1 MAAIFAIALK
11 DLRVMV
17 RVKSGL
23 FFAVGWPLI
32 IAILF
37 GAIYPKPGDNSMR
50 RLAIVVADDDQS
62 EASRNL
68 LATLQKG
75 KEFDLLPASRAE
87 AMDLIRKGKR
97 AAALILPKGFGEG
110 SQQIFYGPPPKVEIW
125 VDPSRKAEASMIEG
139 MLYQKVMERFEKRFS
154 DRSAMQAE
162 IRQSL
167 NKLNSTSS
175 PKDPELQK
183 TSRFLGNLNRLL
195 DETPSANPTES
206 QGASSSWKPL
216 EVEHHNLLLQQEGPH
231 SGFEI
236 TFPQGIL
243 WGVIGCAMSFGIG
256 FVTERTGGTLLRLQ
270 ISPLSR
276 TQLLA
281 GKGLACFMAG
291 LLIQLLLFAVGRL
304 GFKVIP
310 TSWPLMFM
318 AGISTLV
325 AFVGIMM
332 LVAGLGKTEQAA
344 AGMGWALM
352 MPLSLFGGAMMPLAF
367 MPGWMSKIGMISP
380 VRWGIMAFEGALW
393 RGFSAY
399 DMLLPCGILV
409 AMGVIC
415 FAVGT
420 RTLRLSE
427 S

>member
-1 MAAIFAIALK
+1 MNTIFAIALK
-11 DLRVMV
+11 DLRIMV
-17 RVKSGL
+17 RVKSGF

-37 GAIYPKPGDNSMR
+37 GAIYPRAGENTAR
-50 RLAIVVADDDQS
+50 RLAIVAADEDQS
-62 EASRNL
+62 EASRSL

-75 KEFDLLPASRAE
+75 VEFDLLPASRAE
-87 AMDLIRKGKR
+87 ALDLIRKGKR
-97 AAALILPKGFGEG
+97 AAALILPKGFGEA
-110 SQQIFYGPPPKVEIW
+110 SQRMFYGTPPKVEIW
-125 VDPSRKAEASMIEG
+125 VDPSRKPEASMIEG
-139 MLYQKVMERFEKRFS
+139 MLYQKVMERFERKFS
-154 DRSAMQAE
+154 DQSAMQTE

-167 NKLNSTSS
+167 HNLNSTSS
-175 PKDPELQK
+175 LADPEHK
-183 TSRFLGNLNRLL
+183 KVASFLGSLDRLL
-195 DETPSANPTES
+195 DAAPSAAQKGSPGE
-206 QGASSSWKPL
+206 SSSWKPL
-216 EVEHHNLLLQQEGPH
+216 EVEHHELLLKQEGPR

-256 FVTERTGGTLLRLQ
+256 FVTERTGGTLFRLQ
-270 ISPLSR
+270 MSPLTR
-276 TQLLA
+276 THLLA
-281 GKGLACFMAG
+281 GKALACFLAG
-291 LLIQLLLFAVGRL
+291 LLIQLLLFIVGRF

-310 TSWPLMFM
+310 SSWLLMFM

-352 MPLSLFGGAMMPLAF
+352 MPLSLFGGAMVPLAF

-380 VRWGIMAFEGALW
+380 VRWGILAFEGALW
-393 RGFSAY
+393 RGFSTY
-399 DMLLPCGILV
+399 EMLLPCGVLI
-409 AMGVIC
+409 AIGVIC

-420 RTLRLSE
+420 RTLRLSL